1 MSSESPSKKIMYPTT
16 SAGTSKG
23 SLPKAH
29 MPKTMLA
36 SSPSTLPKDH
46 ANQCLPN
53 TNSNNFNPNQYY
65 SLRWNNYQK

>member
-1 MSSESPSKKIMYPTT
+1 MSSDSPSKKIMYPTG
-16 SAGTSKG
+16 AGSSKS

-29 MPKTMLA
+29 MPKNM
-36 SSPSTLPKDH
+36 SLPKDN

-53 TNSNNFNPNQYY
+53 NHSSHFNPNQYY